1 MWRFGKNKNLK
12 RVNMNQKFKSLFL
25 SFIISLLFSNNVYSL
40 NSPCELFP
48 KAVIN
53 ADKPGLELSLFSVT
67 KPSVKIKKLFNTTL
81 QEYEWV
87 RDKNGNLIV
96 GKIYDFN
103 LIWRGAYLANSYMA
117 KWAAK
122 KLDVKDK
129 DDYIKEL
136 EKLVQTY
143 DVKRKII
150 ADLSESSFSSNEY
163 EKELKN
169 IMAVA
174 DKMMQ
179 HKGLKIGDK
188 ISKING
194 KKVSKL
200 TDEQLNT
207 LIGDYNSLEETLV
220 DSKFEFEF
228 FIERKNW
235 EDKFYDEVSR
245 IPLQQ
250 TYATSNIKI
259 NNISEINSKNNTFN
273 ADLEINTEWKI
284 YNLYPLYEKNAA
296 GIWCS
301 FNKTEWEEMGIGTIY
316 VKNINAISEDEN
328 LIEESFVTLDSKY
341 TFWYKEGDTP
351 FIKIQHK
358 KNGNF
363 TIFNKFD
370 LKAYPFDRQKLKI
383 QLADISIGRNIEN
396 LNLNYDNYTA
406 YRLKEFE
413 DKNDIIEWNIKSTE
427 INNFN
432 YIDSTSLQVSSGIE
446 LILDVDRNY
455 QYYLSKVIFP
465 ITLILMICWSVFW
478 IHPREIESK
487 LTITIVCLLSLI
499 AYNFVIDEDLPKLGY
514 LTIIDYII
522 LLSYV
527 FATLPNFLTI
537 WTFHLERSGDQVKW
551 VKIDKLS
558 RTLGPVL
565 FLFLVFAIVMSQVIG
580 NENAAALF
588 GFLRYI

>member
-1 MWRFGKNKNLK
+1 
-12 RVNMNQKFKSLFL
+12 MNQKFKSLFL

>member
-1 MWRFGKNKNLK
+1 
-12 RVNMNQKFKSLFL
+12 MNQKFKSLFL

-136 EKLVQTY
+136 EKLAQTY

-565 FLFLVFAIVMSQVIG
+565 FLFLVLAIIMSQVIG
-580 NENAAALF
+580 NQNAAALF
-588 GFLRYI
+588 GALRNI

>member
-1 MWRFGKNKNLK
+1 
-12 RVNMNQKFKSLFL
+12 MNQKFKSLFL

-136 EKLVQTY
+136 EKLAQTY

-235 EDKFYDEVSR
+235 EEKFYDEVSR

>member
-1 MWRFGKNKNLK
+1 
-12 RVNMNQKFKSLFL
+12 MNQKFKSLFL

-136 EKLVQTY
+136 EKLAQTY

-174 DKMMQ
+174 DKMIQ

>member
-1 MWRFGKNKNLK
+1 
-12 RVNMNQKFKSLFL
+12 MNQKFKSLFL

-136 EKLVQTY
+136 EKLAQTY

>member
-1 MWRFGKNKNLK
+1 
-12 RVNMNQKFKSLFL
+12 
-25 SFIISLLFSNNVYSL
+25 
-40 NSPCELFP
+40 
-48 KAVIN
+48 
-53 ADKPGLELSLFSVT
+53 
-67 KPSVKIKKLFNTTL
+67 
-81 QEYEWV
+81 
-87 RDKNGNLIV
+87 
-96 GKIYDFN
+96 
-103 LIWRGAYLANSYMA
+103 
-117 KWAAK
+117 
-122 KLDVKDK
+122 
-129 DDYIKEL
+129 
-136 EKLVQTY
+136 
-143 DVKRKII
+143 
-150 ADLSESSFSSNEY
+150 
-163 EKELKN
+163 
-169 IMAVA
+169 
-174 DKMMQ
+174 
-179 HKGLKIGDK
+179 
-188 ISKING
+188 
-194 KKVSKL
+194 
-200 TDEQLNT
+200 
-207 LIGDYNSLEETLV
+207 
-220 DSKFEFEF
+220 
-228 FIERKNW
+228 
-235 EDKFYDEVSR
+235 DEVSR

-514 LTIIDYII
+514 LTIIDYVI

-537 WTFHLERSGDQVKW
+537 WSFQLVISGDQVKW

-565 FLFLVFAIVMSQVIG
+565 FLFLVLAIIMSQVIG
-580 NENAAALF
+580 NQNAAALF
-588 GFLRYI
+588 GALRNI